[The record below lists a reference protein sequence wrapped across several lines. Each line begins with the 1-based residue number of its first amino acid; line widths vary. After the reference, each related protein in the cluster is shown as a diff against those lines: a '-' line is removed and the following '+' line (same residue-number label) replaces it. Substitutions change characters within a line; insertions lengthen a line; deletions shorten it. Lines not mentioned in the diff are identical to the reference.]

1 MAPVRHSLSSWATA
15 MQTTTESRR
24 WLRCLG
30 WKTSNNGQQLEDGRW
45 CVCAR
50 SCGHTVVALGD
61 GQSEAWSA
69 TCAMALKVTHNGW
82 ARLTCDDT

>member
-1 MAPVRHSLSSWATA
+1 MQSTQQSRH
-15 MQTTTESRR
+15 

-30 WKTSNNGQQLEDGRW
+30 WKTQDDGEQLEDGRW

-61 GQSEAWSA
+61 GQREVWSA
-69 TCAMALKVTHNGW
+69 ACSMALRITRNGW
-82 ARLTCDDT
+82 APL